1 MKPAGFIV
9 MQTDGIGKK
18 YKIDPF
24 FKRTGQKME
33 GGFMNQ
39 QLKEKNAKKLLM
51 QLGMLSFRKT

>member
-1 MKPAGFIV
+1 